1 MKSPLFLAATL
12 LLSAPF
18 TPALLPAAET
28 PLIVDKPQ
36 SRIEYAV
43 TATMDS
49 FSGKLV
55 AYTLDLSSDPGTPA
69 KITRAELRF
78 RFADLRSD
86 NAKRDQQM
94 RDWQSTE
101 QFPEA
106 IFTLTALEPAATPGR
121 FTARGQFI
129 FHGMTRDLVFPVSIS
144 SSDDGLHVIDGE
156 ARIDTRDFGLPIIR
170 KFGLLKVDPVV
181 VIKLHLQAR
190 PAAEPAR

>member
-1 MKSPLFLAATL
+1 MKSPLL
-12 LLSAPF
+12 
-18 TPALLPAAET
+18 PALLAALLLTSFASRAPAAET
-28 PLIVDKPQ
+28 PLIADKPQ

-49 FSGKLV
+49 FTGKLIS
-55 AYTLDLSSDPGTPA
+55 YTLDLSSDPATPA

-106 IFTLTALEPAATPGR
+106 LFTLTTLEPAATPGR

-144 SSDDGLHVIDGE
+144 SSEDGLHVIDGE

-181 VIKLHLQAR
+181 VVKLHLQAR
-190 PAAEPAR
+190 PAPAK

>member
-1 MKSPLFLAATL
+1 MKSPLFLAAL
-12 LLSAPF
+12 LLAPL
-18 TPALLPAAET
+18 THAYLSAAET
-28 PLIVDKPQ
+28 PLITDKQQ

-49 FSGKLV
+49 FSGKLT
-55 AYTLDLSSDPGTPA
+55 AYDLDLATDPAATG
-69 KITRAELRF
+69 KISRAELRF
-78 RFADLRSD
+78 RFADVRSD
-86 NAKRDQQM
+86 NAKRDQAM

-101 QFPEA
+101 QFPEC

-129 FHGMTRDLVFPVSIS
+129 FHGMTRDLVFPVSVS
-144 SSDDGLHVIDGE
+144 SSEDGLHVIDGE

-170 KFGLLKVDPVV
+170 KFGLLKVDPVI

>member
-1 MKSPLFLAATL
+1 MKTPLFLAAL
-12 LLSAPF
+12 LFAAFASHA
-18 TPALLPAAET
+18 TAAET
-28 PLIVDKPQ
+28 PLIADKAQ
-36 SRIEYAV
+36 STIEYAV

-49 FSGKLV
+49 FTGKLS
-55 AYTLDLSSDPGTPA
+55 AYDLELARDPDDPA
-69 KITRAELRF
+69 RISRAELRF
-78 RFADLRSD
+78 RIADLRSG
-86 NAKRDQQM
+86 NSKRDQQM

-144 SSDDGLHVIDGE
+144 SSNDGLHVIDGE

-190 PAAEPAR
+190 PAPQKTN